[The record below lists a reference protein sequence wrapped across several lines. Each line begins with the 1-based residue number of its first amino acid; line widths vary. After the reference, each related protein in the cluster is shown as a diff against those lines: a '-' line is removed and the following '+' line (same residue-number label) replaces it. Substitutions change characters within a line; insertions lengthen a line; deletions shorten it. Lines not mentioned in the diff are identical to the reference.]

1 MLRFGLIIAAL
12 VLLADQ
18 ATKAWAV
25 ATLTAYRPEPVL
37 LFLNWTLSYNPGAAF
52 SLLADHGGWQRWLF
66 TGLALAVSAYLIWWL
81 RRVLP
86 GERLV
91 AGALGLIL
99 GGALGNVIDRLRLG
113 HVVDFIDL
121 HAGGWHWPAFNIADS
136 AITLGVAALILAA
149 LLGRRL

>member
-1 MLRFGLIIAAL
+1 MLRFGLIVAAL

-25 ATLTAYRPEPVL
+25 SVLTAYRPEPVL
-37 LFLNWTLSYNPGAAF
+37 PFLNWTLSYNPGAAF
-52 SLLADHGGWQRWLF
+52 SFLADHGGWQRWLF
-66 TGLALAVSAYLIWWL
+66 TGLALAVSGYLVWWL
-81 RRVLP
+81 HRLP
-86 GERLV
+86 RGERLV
-91 AGALGLIL
+91 AGALALIL

-113 HVVDFIDL
+113 YVVDFVDL